1 MSKELSKKQLKE
13 QINKDPWRLSYHLMP
28 ETGWLNDPNG
38 AVQKDGVFHIYHQYV
53 PEDATGGKTHWGH
66 KTSKD
71 LVHFKEEDI
80 FLSPEMPFDKDG
92 VYSGSA
98 IVKDD
103 QIHFFYTG
111 NVKELA
117 GEYIHYGREQHTV
130 HVVSDDGFNVL
141 KREVVIH
148 HDDYPK
154 GFTAHIRDPKVFEKN
169 GQYYMI
175 LGARKADN
183 TGAMLT
189 YQSSDLED
197 WQYIGN
203 FIEGREEEGF
213 MFECPDFFET
223 EETDVLI
230 MSPQGIQPEGFQYQ
244 GQYQAGYLLG
254 HVDWESIKFEAET
267 KFKELDRGFDFYAPQ
282 SFTDEMGN
290 QILWGW
296 MGMADSSPEFIN
308 PTVEKGWQHA
318 LTLPRVLTVEAGQLK
333 QRPHQAYEIL
343 RRNEEKGK
351 LELAD
356 EAFTGLSGE
365 IYELKLAFS
374 EGTKNVNLL
383 LRQDTKIIFQDGVI
397 TLSHGY
403 SGFGRRKRQIQLNK
417 LFELRIFSDSSSIE
431 IFINDGE
438 YVMTSRVYP
447 NKGSNKINFSADGK
461 INYQKWDLLIDK

>member
-1 MSKELSKKQLKE
+1 MSKELSNKEIQE

-38 AVQKDGVFHIYHQYV
+38 AVQKDGIFHIYHQYV

-66 KTSKD
+66 KTSTD
-71 LVHFKEEDI
+71 LVHFKEEEI
-80 FLSPEMPFDKDG
+80 FLSPEMSFDKDG

-148 HDDYPK
+148 HDDYPE

-175 LGARKADN
+175 LGARKSDN

-189 YQSSDLED
+189 YQSTNLED
-197 WQYIGN
+197 WEYIGN
-203 FIEGREEEGF
+203 FIDGQEDEGF

-223 EETDVLI
+223 ADTDVLI
-230 MSPQGIQPEGFQYQ
+230 MSPQGIQPQGYEYQ
-244 GQYQAGYLLG
+244 GSYQAGYLLG
-254 HVDWESIKFEAET
+254 DVNWEKVKFEAET
-267 KFKELDRGFDFYAPQ
+267 DFKELDRGFDFYAPQ
-282 SFTDEMGN
+282 SFTDEAGN

-308 PTVEKGWQHA
+308 PTVETGWQHA

-333 QRPHQAYEIL
+333 QRPHQAYEVL
-343 RRNEEKGK
+343 RQNITEGQID
-351 LELAD
+351 ATD
-356 EAFTGLSGE
+356 EIFNDLSGE
-365 IYELKLAFS
+365 IYELKLVFS
-374 EGTKNVNLL
+374 DVPTDFSMT
-383 LRQDTKIIFQDGVI
+383 LRQDTRIDYREGVI

-403 SGFGRRKRQIQLNK
+403 SGFGRRKRQIQLNE
-417 LFELRIFSDSSSIE
+417 LNELRVFSDSSSIE
-431 IFINDGE
+431 LFINDGE
-438 YVMTSRVYP
+438 YVMTTRVYP
-447 NKGSNKINFSADGK
+447 DAGSNQINIAADGK
-461 INYQKWDLLIDK
+461 ISYKKWDLVMHN